1 MPKKAKFTRLGKR
14 ISGSRLIWIFE
25 KMADLLCRRVEVIS
39 VSPIYD
45 KRKNIFCV
53 IKDAYVGIVANML
66 ILIYQ
71 RKVVGQLFN
80 KLDEMI
86 VLNIFS
92 LHGSWSIGGEKSVG
106 GLHYNFANEYPSYIA
121 V

>member
-1 MPKKAKFTRLGKR
+1 M
-14 ISGSRLIWIFE
+14 
-25 KMADLLCRRVEVIS
+25 S
-39 VSPIYD
+39 VRPIYD

-106 GLHYNFANEYPSYIA
+106 ACIIIPPMNIQAISQSKGWYR
-121 V
+121 